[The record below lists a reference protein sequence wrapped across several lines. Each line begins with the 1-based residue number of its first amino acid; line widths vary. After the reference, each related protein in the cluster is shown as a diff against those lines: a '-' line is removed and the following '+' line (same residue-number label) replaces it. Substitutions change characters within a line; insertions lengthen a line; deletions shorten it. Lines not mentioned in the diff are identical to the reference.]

1 MNTDTGEL
9 RELQLLMKAERP
21 TEADYIAAKTEALE
35 ALNRAERRA
44 NGTSPWVAVS
54 PKVAAI
60 VKAGHAA
67 MKAKKRRRKEA
78 AAARRRNRG

>member
-9 RELQLLMKAERP
+9 RELQLLMKSSKSTA
-21 TEADYIAAKTEALE
+21 ADYLEAKAEALE

-44 NGTSPWVAVS
+44 NGTSPWVTVS
-54 PKVAAI
+54 PKAAAI

-78 AAARRRNRG
+78 AAARRRNR